1 MPEYIELTADQVV
14 EKYADTVYR
23 LAYAKTL
30 SRQDADDVFQEVF
43 LRYVRKAPSFE
54 SEEHRKAWLI
64 RVTLN
69 CAKNALTHSSRTE
82 LSIDDTELPTD
93 GGYDGL
99 DEAEAVRTA
108 MGSLPEK
115 YRDAL
120 YLFYC
125 EELSVA
131 EVAKALGTTQ
141 GNVKV
146 RLNRGREMLKGLLE
160 KGA

>member
-1 MPEYIELTADQVV
+1 MPENIELSTDRVV
-14 EKYADTVYR
+14 EMYADTVYR

-30 SRQDADDVFQEVF
+30 SRHDADDVFQEVF
-43 LRYVRKAPSFE
+43 LRYVRKAPAFE
-54 SEEHRKAWLI
+54 TEEHRKAWLI

-69 CAKNALTHSSRTE
+69 CAKSTLGRSSRSE
-82 LSIDDTELPTD
+82 LSIEDTEIPTD
-93 GGYDGL
+93 GGFDGL
-99 DEAEAVRTA
+99 DETEAVRAA
-108 MGSLPEK
+108 MARLPEK

-125 EELSVA
+125 EELSVE
-131 EVAKALGTTQ
+131 EVAHALGTTK

-146 RLNRGREMLKGLLE
+146 RLSRGREMLKGLLE

>member
-1 MPEYIELTADQVV
+1 MSACVELSPDEVV
-14 EKYADTVYR
+14 EMYADTVYR

-30 SRQDADDVFQEVF
+30 SRHDADDVFQEVF
-43 LRYVRKAPSFE
+43 LRYVRKAPSFDT
-54 SEEHRKAWLI
+54 EEHRKAWLI

-69 CAKNALTHSSRTE
+69 CAKNVLTHPSASE
-82 LSIDDTELPTD
+82 LDIEENEIPTD
-93 GGYDGL
+93 GGFDGL
-99 DEAEAVRTA
+99 DEASALRSA
-108 MGSLPEK
+108 MAKLPEK

-125 EELSVA
+125 EEMSVA
-131 EVAKALGTTQ
+131 ETARALGTTQ